1 MDICTLSG
9 IYNMENKKTNNKEV
23 LTETQIISEFIG
35 TLANAIFKGKAK
47 ALVKAF
53 YANPQLK
60 KSLQKYIDDTNE
72 FRKELK
78 RAGLT
83 SRADLEKAVND
94 NPDIPFK
101 FKNY

>member
-78 RAGLT
+78 RLGYT
-83 SRADLEKAVND
+83 STEDLKKAIEND
-94 NPDIPFK
+94 PNLPIK
-101 FKNY
+101 WKNY